1 MRKLSSFC
9 AHAGNDSQRVG
20 VCILNAETD
29 SSTKFWVV
37 KRFRLQ
43 EWLVTRGFQPIKQQ
57 PDRNNPRY
65 SVWVYRKTPELMA
78 SITAYYSQ
86 SCFGSESI

>member
-1 MRKLSSFC
+1 M
-9 AHAGNDSQRVG
+9 D
-20 VCILNAETD
+20 AETD
-29 SSTKFWVV
+29 SSAKFWVV

-57 PDRNNPRY
+57 QDRNNPRY

-78 SITAYYSQ
+78 SITAHYSQ
-86 SCFGSESI
+86 SCFGGEGK